1 MMTESPNPINEIRK
15 RIAAI
20 DLGTNSFHAI
30 IVDIHT
36 DGTLETVDT
45 YKEMV
50 CLGEDVAEHRL
61 SEKAMQRGLEAMK
74 KIKLLCERQG
84 VEKILAYAT
93 SAIRESVNG
102 GDFIQMVIDQTQI
115 KIYAIPGELEAELI
129 GHAVQHAI
137 ALGSEPVLMMDI
149 GGGSVEFIVGNNE
162 KFYSLISRK
171 IGVSRTAS
179 NFIKHDPVTNSEIK
193 ALREFFY
200 GQLKKVTKALKRH
213 PADTLIGS
221 SGTME
226 NIASILAGIKNTD
239 TSVTLNEF
247 VYTPSDFKKV
257 YKQLIGLNQKERLQ
271 VTGLDPKRVDFIVPG
286 LVLVDL
292 IINKYKIKQVKT
304 STQAL
309 REGIILHHIK
319 NEMKG
324 MRLMEEFA
332 DPRRRSV
339 YELLQKCNW
348 DARHS
353 SHVTKLALK
362 LFDQTRSGH
371 KLTDNDRELLEYAC
385 LMHDIGYYI
394 SHRKHHRHAL
404 YLILNADLKGFTQDE
419 IQVMAHVARY
429 HRRSTPKK
437 RHLEFNAL
445 DSSIQNRII
454 KLSGFMR
461 VADGLDRSHYQNV
474 SDLKTVMNGK
484 KITIYIKT
492 HSDPELE
499 IWGAMRKCE
508 LFEQLFSN
516 KLEIKAVRSLSK
528 VPEHMEMVS

>member
-1 MMTESPNPINEIRK
+1 MTENPNSNSEISK

-36 DGTLETVDT
+36 DGSLDTIDT

-84 VEKILAYAT
+84 VDKILAYAT

-102 GDFIQMVIDQTQI
+102 GDFIQMVIDHTQI
-115 KIYAIPGELEAELI
+115 KIYAIPGEMEAELI

-137 ALGSEPVLMMDI
+137 ALDAEPVLMMDI
-149 GGGSVEFIVGNNE
+149 GGGSVEFIIGNNE
-162 KFYSLISRK
+162 KFFSLFSRK
-171 IGVSRTAS
+171 MGVSRTAS
-179 NFIKHDPVTNSEIK
+179 TFIKHDPITNSEIK
-193 ALREFFY
+193 AIRDFFD
-200 GQLKKVTKALKRH
+200 GQLKKVAKAIRRRPL
-213 PADTLIGS
+213 DTLVGS

-226 NIASILAGIKNTD
+226 NIASIIAVMKKAD

-247 VYTPSDFKKV
+247 VYSPSDFRKV
-257 YKQLIGLNQKERLQ
+257 YKQLIGMSHKERLQ
-271 VTGLDPKRVDFIVPG
+271 VTGLDPKRVDFIIPG
-286 LVLVDL
+286 LILLDL
-292 IINKYKIKQVKT
+292 IINKFKIKQIKT

-319 NEMKG
+319 HEMKG
-324 MRLMEEFA
+324 MNLMTEFA

-348 DARHS
+348 DAKHS
-353 SHVTKLALK
+353 AHVTGLALK
-362 LFDQTRSGH
+362 LFDQTRTEHNLS
-371 KLTDNDRELLEYAC
+371 DNDRELLEYAS

-404 YLILNADLKGFTQDE
+404 YLVLNADLKGFTQDE
-419 IQVMAHVARY
+419 IQVMGHVARY

-437 RHLEFNAL
+437 RHSEFYALES
-445 DSSIQNRII
+445 DVKDRII

-474 SDLKTVMNGK
+474 KDLKTIINGK
-484 KITIYIKT
+484 KIAIYIKT

-508 LFEQLFSN
+508 LFEKLFSR
-516 KLEIKAVRSLSK
+516 KLEIKPVRTLSK
-528 VPEHMEMVS
+528 IPEKLETVS